1 MEFLPNEKTVE
12 YTNCILQNK
21 ESTDVIFNEKKK
33 KIGMIHNKIVKLKI
47 EVEMY
52 EYYVLN
58 NRVYKFDRNVLVQ
71 LKCLLMIVNNLQETN
86 EIPSE
91 KLIKIYKELI
101 ELSDNIENKF
111 CRLKNVPAS
120 RLLFIKSKNLF
131 PKLFPVFSDENDVRN
146 KLADRV
152 IQFVKYHIDYLEYM
166 AISIINYIDGIQF
179 DIETYSN
186 EYFQE
191 FLLLDIQ
198 FPEN

>member
-91 KLIKIYKELI
+91 KFIKIYKELI